1 MSLIGEVTFINQ
13 NMHIPA
19 AVYADSLAR
28 EHISKE
34 FQRIINEEKERK
46 IEEIREIE
54 KSEKI
59 LAEGDLKED
68 TDREIK
74 HLDFKV

>member
-19 AVYADSLAR
+19 IVYADSLAR
-28 EHISKE
+28 EYISKE

-54 KSEKI
+54 KSERI

-74 HLDFKV
+74 HLDFKA